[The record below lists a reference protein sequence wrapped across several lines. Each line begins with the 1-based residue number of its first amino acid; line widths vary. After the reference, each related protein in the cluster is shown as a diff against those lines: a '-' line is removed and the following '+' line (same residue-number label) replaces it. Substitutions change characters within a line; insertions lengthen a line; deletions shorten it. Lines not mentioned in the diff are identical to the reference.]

1 VTDDRS
7 RSDAEDARGSPN
19 AAREHAER
27 GSVTVLSAGV
37 MAALVVLAMGA
48 SDVAR
53 VLHAASRA
61 QTAADEAALA
71 AAQALAIDEPGP
83 EPAELASE
91 YAARNDA
98 ALEACGCDRGTFEAT
113 VTVRVR
119 VGDLFLVA
127 GDRTVRAEARA
138 QVDLP
143 AP

>member
-1 VTDDRS
+1 MIADRS
-7 RSDAEDARGSPN
+7 RGDAEDARASPN
-19 AAREHAER
+19 ARPEAER
-27 GSVTVLSAGV
+27 GSVTVLSAAV

-61 QTAADEAALA
+61 QTAADAAALA

-83 EPAELASE
+83 EPTELAGE
-91 YAARNDA
+91 YAARNGA
-98 ALEACGCDRGTFEAT
+98 ALETCACDPGTFEAS
-113 VTVRVR
+113 VTVRLP

-143 AP
+143 VP

>member
-1 VTDDRS
+1 MNADRS
-7 RSDAEDARGSPN
+7 RNNAEDARASPI
-19 AAREHAER
+19 ARAEAER
-27 GSVTVLSAGV
+27 GSVTMLSAAV
-37 MAALVVLAMGA
+37 VAALVVLAMGA

-61 QTAADEAALA
+61 QTAADAAALA

-83 EPAELASE
+83 EPAELAAE

-98 ALEACGCDRGTFEAT
+98 ALETCVCDRGTFEAT
-113 VTVRVR
+113 VAVRLPM
-119 VGDLFLVA
+119 GDLFLVA

-143 AP
+143 IP

>member
-1 VTDDRS
+1 MIADAS
-7 RSDAEDARGSPN
+7 RGDAEYRRAPN
-19 AAREHAER
+19 ARQEAER
-27 GSVTVLSAGV
+27 GSITVLSAAV

-61 QTAADEAALA
+61 QTAADAAALA

-83 EPAELASE
+83 EPTALAGE
-91 YAARNDA
+91 YAARNGA
-98 ALEACGCDRGTFEAT
+98 ALETCACDRGTFEAS
-113 VTVRVR
+113 VTVHLQ

-143 AP
+143 VP

>member
-1 VTDDRS
+1 ML
-7 RSDAEDARGSPN
+7 ARVAATPGS
-19 AAREHAER
+19 EAER
-27 GSVTVLSAGV
+27 GSITVLSAAV

-61 QTAADEAALA
+61 QTAADAAALA

-83 EPAELASE
+83 EPAELA
-91 YAARNDA
+91 
-98 ALEACGCDRGTFEAT
+98 G
-113 VTVRVR
+113 RVR
-119 VGDLFLVA
+119 RPERRRARDLRVRPRNVRGDRDRSATGGRPVPRR

-143 AP
+143 VP

>member
-1 VTDDRS
+1 MIADAS
-7 RSDAEDARGSPN
+7 RGDAEYRRAPN
-19 AAREHAER
+19 ARQEAER
-27 GSVTVLSAGV
+27 GSITVLSAAV

-61 QTAADEAALA
+61 QTAADAAALA

-83 EPAELASE
+83 EPTALAGE
-91 YAARNDA
+91 YAARNGA
-98 ALEACGCDRGTFEAT
+98 ALETCACDRGTFEAS
-113 VTVRVR
+113 VTVRLQ

-143 AP
+143 VP

>member
-1 VTDDRS
+1 MIADRS
-7 RSDAEDARGSPN
+7 RGDAEDPRGSPN
-19 AAREHAER
+19 ARQPAER
-27 GSVTVLSAGV
+27 GSVTVLSAAV
-37 MAALVVLAMGA
+37 VAALVVLAMGA

-61 QTAADEAALA
+61 QTAADAAALA

-83 EPAELASE
+83 EPAELAAE
-91 YAARNDA
+91 YAVRNDA
-98 ALEACGCDRGTFEAT
+98 ALETCACDRGTFEAT
-113 VTVRVR
+113 VTVRLP
-119 VGDLFLVA
+119 VGDLFLVT